1 MKYVLVNK
9 FDEIVD
15 TVEMPEYNRD
25 ARCTNHD
32 DVRNYF
38 QGVKRMPD
46 IEEFDKLWRVMAQEE
61 YDNYFKTSL
70 QNRQMGTRKFEWW
83 KDEESYLDV
92 EKS

>member
-25 ARCTNHD
+25 ARCTDHD

-61 YDNYFKTSL
+61 YDNYFKTTL
-70 QNRQMGTRKFEWW
+70 QNRQVEWW
-83 KDEESYLDV
+83 KEEPSGPDDEFDY
-92 EKS
+92 